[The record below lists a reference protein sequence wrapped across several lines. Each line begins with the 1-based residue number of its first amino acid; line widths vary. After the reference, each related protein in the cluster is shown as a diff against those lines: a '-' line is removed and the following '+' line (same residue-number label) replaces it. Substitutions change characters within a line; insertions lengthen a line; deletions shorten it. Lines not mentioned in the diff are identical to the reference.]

1 MPALTRY
8 AIPAWLVLR
17 LAIAIAL
24 DSAVQILWK
33 VAAMQLPASASVSQ
47 LAEAALHQPLFLL
60 VATLFAC
67 QLVNWLHVLERSDL
81 SYSQPITSLSFV
93 SVFLLSGLFLAE
105 RVTAPKMLG
114 VALVFA
120 GVWFISRS
128 PHDSRAGDGRAP

>member
-1 MPALTRY
+1 
-8 AIPAWLVLR
+8 
-17 LAIAIAL
+17 
-24 DSAVQILWK
+24 
-33 VAAMQLPASASVSQ
+33 MQLPASASVSQ